1 MLDISG
7 VKQQQKGRKVYS
19 KRGHQGKSKGHNTE
33 RTWIKAALKTLKSE
47 AIAWSNKR
55 ALYLIWQNNQPIQG
69 KSRPL
74 PGVLHFQSQ
83 CMISFDGKGFLN
95 LFFVPSIL

>member
-47 AIAWSNKR
+47 SIAWSNKR
-55 ALYLIWQNNQPIQG
+55 ALYLIWQNNHQ
-69 KSRPL
+69 SRGRAGPSL
-74 PGVLHFQSQ
+74 GY
-83 CMISFDGKGFLN
+83 CIS
-95 LFFVPSIL
+95 SHSA